1 MPYHSRKLRVV
12 EPEDIATGEGSSV
25 ELATVAVLTC
35 KGVLQEVAVDGVEDN
50 GRMWWG
56 IPPESRILDSWAWI
70 SSSLSKKEL
79 IDIGR
84 KFVLPMPFNPVAN
97 SIPSAIEVRSDF
109 VVSCTVISKAP
120 CTPALFALNF
130 PISSVSQVR
139 GSSGKSAESAS
150 FSSHESGSLNIF
162 SAMAL
167 PGIPPI
173 EVRGVGDTKGESE
186 TSRSG

>member
-12 EPEDIATGEGSSV
+12 EPEYIATGEGPSSV
-25 ELATVAVLTC
+25 ELSPVAVLTC

-84 KFVLPMPFNPVAN
+84 MFVLPMPFNPVAN

-109 VVSCTVISKAP
+109 VVISKAP

-139 GSSGKSAESAS
+139 GSSGTSAESVS

-173 EVRGVGDTKGESE
+173 EVRGVGETKGESK